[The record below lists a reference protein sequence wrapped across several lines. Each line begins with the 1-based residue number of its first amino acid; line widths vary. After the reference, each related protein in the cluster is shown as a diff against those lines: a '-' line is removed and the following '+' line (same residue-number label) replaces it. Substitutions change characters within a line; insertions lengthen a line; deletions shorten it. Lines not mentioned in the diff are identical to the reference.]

1 VDILDTISMYLRDA
15 EKYSLAPEVVLFA
28 LKYMKANSDKDIED
42 AISYGY
48 WEWCK

>member
-1 VDILDTISMYLRDA
+1 MDMLDTIHMYLKDA
-15 EKYSLAPEVVLFA
+15 AKHGLQAEVVYFA
-28 LKYMKANSDKDIED
+28 LKYMKENPDKNLDD